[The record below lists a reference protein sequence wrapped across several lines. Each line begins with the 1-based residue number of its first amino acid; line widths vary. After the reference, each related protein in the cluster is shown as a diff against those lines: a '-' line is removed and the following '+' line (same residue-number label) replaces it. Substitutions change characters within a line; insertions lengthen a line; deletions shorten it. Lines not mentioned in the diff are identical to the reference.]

1 MENLRCS
8 NVIQSSVAMR
18 KPLVKALKEVFPKM
32 SLMQIKLFFILLEHI
47 DWRSKVPYQLVFID
61 NEVAKYRLERKDKT
75 PFSFAGVMRREY
87 RNIISLSKV
96 TVKIYGQPEITDFL
110 FTGVYA
116 NNDFTVV
123 ALNPAF
129 IKYFTHVD
137 RVTGANMKRDYF
149 QYSVE
154 DIMNF
159 TSKNSLCL
167 YLELRT
173 RQKYD
178 KTLHMPVNAV
188 NTEVRFHTKNL
199 KEVFGLSKSDYT
211 QTIDGVQHFNRTS
224 FEKKV
229 LRPALQETSQSKMIK
244 ILPPIEDE
252 CGIHEELFRK
262 TKYNNRIKYYYIH
275 FLTQEEIFIE
285 QEGQYIDKEKLKE
298 IQTRFYYLYMNNK
311 KFIRFVEEVEQIK

>member
-75 PFSFAGVMRREY
+75 PSSFAGVMRREY

-129 IKYFTHVD
+129 IKYFTHVA
-137 RVTGANMKRDYF
+137 RVKW
-149 QYSVE
+149 
-154 DIMNF
+154 
-159 TSKNSLCL
+159 
-167 YLELRT
+167 
-173 RQKYD
+173 
-178 KTLHMPVNAV
+178 
-188 NTEVRFHTKNL
+188 
-199 KEVFGLSKSDYT
+199 
-211 QTIDGVQHFNRTS
+211 
-224 FEKKV
+224 
-229 LRPALQETSQSKMIK
+229 
-244 ILPPIEDE
+244 
-252 CGIHEELFRK
+252 
-262 TKYNNRIKYYYIH
+262 
-275 FLTQEEIFIE
+275 
-285 QEGQYIDKEKLKE
+285 
-298 IQTRFYYLYMNNK
+298 
-311 KFIRFVEEVEQIK
+311 

>member
-75 PFSFAGVMRREY
+75 PSSFAGVM
-87 RNIISLSKV
+87 
-96 TVKIYGQPEITDFL
+96 PEITDFL

-199 KEVFGLSKSDYT
+199 KEVFGHSKSDYT
-211 QTIDGVQHFNRTS
+211 QTIDGVQHFNRMS

-229 LRPALQETSQSKMIK
+229 LRPALQVTCHS
-244 ILPPIEDE
+244 
-252 CGIHEELFRK
+252 
-262 TKYNNRIKYYYIH
+262 
-275 FLTQEEIFIE
+275 
-285 QEGQYIDKEKLKE
+285 
-298 IQTRFYYLYMNNK
+298 
-311 KFIRFVEEVEQIK
+311 